1 VAGGRAVKE
10 GWLPAVDDAG
20 AGVKVAGQRLE
31 KYSLTGAKDG
41 ANPEV
46 WVSEETGDEC
56 EPFNL
61 GG

>member
-1 VAGGRAVKE
+1 M
-10 GWLPAVDDAG
+10 PAVDDAG